1 MTALAFINDL
11 LHPSHLLVLLVFG
24 LLIFGRRLPEVG
36 RNVGRSIV
44 EFKKGL
50 KGIDE
55 EVNEAEE
62 RQRRRD
68 AERDSSRDGRG
79 RDPYVDD
86 RPRAP
91 LQSGSSGSYDARPR
105 EGERVAPRDDARDSH

>member
-1 MTALAFINDL
+1 MTALAFLTDL
-11 LHPSHLLVLLVFG
+11 LAPGHLIILLVIG
-24 LLIFGRRLPEVG
+24 LLFFGRRLPEVG

-50 KGIDE
+50 KGIDD

-68 AERDSSRDGRG
+68 ADRERDGSRDGRG
-79 RDPYVDD
+79 RDPFVDD

-91 LQSGSSGSYDARPR
+91 LQSGPYDARPR
-105 EGERVAPRDDARDSH
+105 EGERVASRDEARDSH

>member
-1 MTALAFINDL
+1 MTALAFLNDL
-11 LHPSHLLVLLVFG
+11 LAPGHLIILLVIG
-24 LLIFGRRLPEVG
+24 LLFFGRRLPEVG

-50 KGIDE
+50 KGIDD

-68 AERDSSRDGRG
+68 AEREGRG

-91 LQSGSSGSYDARPR
+91 LQSGSYDSRPR
-105 EGERVAPRDDARDSH
+105 EGDRVTSRDDSRDAH

>member
-11 LHPSHLLVLLVFG
+11 LSPGHLIVLLVIG
-24 LLIFGRRLPEVG
+24 LLFFGRRLPEVG

-50 KGIDE
+50 RDISDDADR
-55 EVNEAEE
+55 EAD
-62 RQRRRD
+62 RRRD
-68 AERDSSRDGRG
+68 DSRRSDDRRG
-79 RDPYVDD
+79 SGQAPYVDD

-91 LQSGSSGSYDARPR
+91 LQGASPDERPIDSRPAASETVRSANDAR
-105 EGERVAPRDDARDSH
+105 

>member
-1 MTALAFINDL
+1 MTALAFLNDL
-11 LHPSHLLVLLVFG
+11 LAPGHLIILLIIG
-24 LLIFGRRLPEVG
+24 LLFFGRRLPEVG

-50 KGIDE
+50 KGIDD

-68 AERDSSRDGRG
+68 AERDGSRDGRG

-91 LQSGSSGSYDARPR
+91 LQSGSSGSYDARSR
-105 EGERVAPRDDARDSH
+105 EGERVSPRDDARDSH

>member
-1 MTALAFINDL
+1 MTALAFLNDL
-11 LHPSHLLVLLVFG
+11 LAPGHLIILLVIG
-24 LLIFGRRLPEVG
+24 LLFFGRRLPEVG

-50 KGIDE
+50 KGIDD

-68 AERDSSRDGRG
+68 ADRERDGYRDGRG

-91 LQSGSSGSYDARPR
+91 LQSGQYDAPPR
-105 EGERVAPRDDARDSH
+105 EGERVASRDEARDSH

>member
-1 MTALAFINDL
+1 MTALAFLNDL
-11 LHPSHLLVLLVFG
+11 LAPGHLIILLVIG
-24 LLIFGRRLPEVG
+24 LLFFGRRLPEVG

-55 EVNEAEE
+55 EVNEAED

-68 AERDSSRDGRG
+68 AERGG

-91 LQSGSSGSYDARPR
+91 LQSGSSGSYDSRPR
-105 EGERVAPRDDARDSH
+105 EGERVAPRDDNRDSH

>member
-1 MTALAFINDL
+1 MPFNLSGWEL
-11 LHPSHLLVLLVFG
+11 LLILGIG
-24 LLIFGRRLPEVG
+24 LLLFGSRLPSVG
-36 RNVGRSIV
+36 KNLGKGIV

-68 AERDSSRDGRG
+68 AEREGGRG

-91 LQSGSSGSYDARPR
+91 LQSGPSGTYDARPR
-105 EGERVAPRDDARDSH
+105 EGDRVASRDEARDSH

>member
-11 LHPSHLLVLLVFG
+11 LSPGHLIILLVIG
-24 LLIFGRRLPEVG
+24 LLFFGRRLPEVG

-68 AERDSSRDGRG
+68 AERDGSRDGRG

-91 LQSGSSGSYDARPR
+91 LQSGPSGSYDSRPR